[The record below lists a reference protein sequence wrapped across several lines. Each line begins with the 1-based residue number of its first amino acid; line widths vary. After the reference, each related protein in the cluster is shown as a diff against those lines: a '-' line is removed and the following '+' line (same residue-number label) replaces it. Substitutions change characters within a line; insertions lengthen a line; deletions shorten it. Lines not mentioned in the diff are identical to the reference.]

1 MINADQWLPSNGISL
16 EPNAL
21 AAARENDRNLAL
33 TAGPGAGKTELLAQ
47 RADFLLRTGAC
58 RYPRRI
64 LAISFKVDASQNL
77 KARVKKRCGPEL
89 GARLDSHTFHAFA
102 KRIIDRF
109 RPVLQGNDALDS
121 DYTIG
126 QQRDRNTI
134 RFKDMV
140 PLAVMIVE
148 SSSIARNAIRHTY
161 SYVFLDEFQDCTAEQ
176 FQLILACF
184 GGTRVK
190 LTAVGDTKQRIMGWA
205 GALEGIFD
213 TYAEHFDALPLNLY
227 QNFRSKPRL
236 RRMQNAMVRV
246 MDPSAAVDEAEL
258 QGEEGEIEILRFDDD
273 DSEAAQLAETIAA
286 WIDNEGIPPS
296 EIAVLVS
303 KQQNLYCQ
311 KFHAALEARE
321 VPFRIEDN
329 AQDLASEPLASLIVD
344 FLLVVVGQRQ
354 ASAYRRLLDLMVFS
368 QGLDEEREY
377 QARSRWDSFVRAT
390 RRRIADGEIDLADF
404 DDLGSLVAELIAA
417 VGHDAVVAM
426 SPDYAR
432 ADRLQELV
440 AATVDRVHQLL
451 PGAEDPVSALASFSG
466 DRAVR
471 IMSIHKSKGLEFDSV
486 VVLGVEHQTFWGDAD
501 AERSAYFVGIS
512 RAKRR
517 LVLTVCAER
526 ERPAGAPR
534 WNTNRTEHEEY
545 LGYAHPYL

>member
-1 MINADQWLPSNGISL
+1 
-16 EPNAL
+16 
-21 AAARENDRNLAL
+21 
-33 TAGPGAGKTELLAQ
+33 
-47 RADFLLRTGAC
+47 
-58 RYPRRI
+58 
-64 LAISFKVDASQNL
+64 
-77 KARVKKRCGPEL
+77 
-89 GARLDSHTFHAFA
+89 
-102 KRIIDRF
+102 
-109 RPVLQGNDALDS
+109 
-121 DYTIG
+121 
-126 QQRDRNTI
+126 
-134 RFKDMV
+134 
-140 PLAVMIVE
+140 
-148 SSSIARNAIRHTY
+148 
-161 SYVFLDEFQDCTAEQ
+161 
-176 FQLILACF
+176 
-184 GGTRVK
+184 
-190 LTAVGDTKQRIMGWA
+190 
-205 GALEGIFD
+205 
-213 TYAEHFDALPLNLY
+213 
-227 QNFRSKPRL
+227 
-236 RRMQNAMVRV
+236 MQNAMVRV
-246 MDPSAAVDEAEL
+246 MDPGAAVDEAEL

-273 DSEAAQLAETIAA
+273 DSEATQLAETIAA
-286 WIDNEGIPPS
+286 WIDNEGISPS

-311 KFHAALEARE
+311 KLHAALEARE

-329 AQDLASEPLASLIVD
+329 AQDLASEPVASLIVD
-344 FLLVVVGQRQ
+344 FLLVVVGHRQ
-354 ASAYRRLLDLMVFS
+354 AAAYRRLLDLMVFS

-377 QARSRWDSFVRAT
+377 QARSRWDNFVRAA

-451 PGAEDPVSALASFSG
+451 PGAEDAVSALASFSG